1 MKIIE
6 PHVMLQMQAL
16 FEAGNGIRAT
26 AKAVGLHRDT
36 VAKYYHLGEKKRCPC
51 GKPMTHKGWCSS
63 RVARSPGR
71 QTFLARFSTVK
82 TETEKRWVNLKEAND
97 RRADLFLVDAKKEAE
112 RHRKELARENASLG
126 ASRLIEIVRDAIYR
140 RCVPQIIEDV
150 EQDLLE
156 ILWLGNLDAR
166 ELKTSPV
173 VGSIINKNYRL
184 LLPASNVS
192 LNDPFGDGRES
203 FLDSLPSDTP
213 LFNEA
218 AVTK

>member
-6 PHVMLQMQAL
+6 PHIMMQMRSL

-51 GKPMTHKGWCSS
+51 GKLMTHRGWCSS

-71 QTFLARFSTVK
+71 QKFLARFAPVK
-82 TETEKRWVNLKEAND
+82 TETKKRWVNLAEANEH
-97 RRADLFLVDAKKEAE
+97 RADLMLASAKAEAE
-112 RHRKELARENASLG
+112 KHRKETAAENASLG
-126 ASRLIEIVRDAIYR
+126 PGRLIEIVRDAIYK

-173 VGSIINKNYRL
+173 VGTVINRNYRL

-192 LNDPFGDGRES
+192 LDQVFGDNKVS
-203 FLDSLPSDTP
+203 FQENLSADTP
-213 LFNEA
+213 LFHYA
-218 AVTK
+218 AVSK

>member
-1 MKIIE
+1 M
-6 PHVMLQMQAL
+6 MQMQAL

-51 GKPMTHKGWCSS
+51 GKPMTHRGWCSS

-71 QTFLARFSTVK
+71 QKFLARFATVK
-82 TETEKRWVNLKEAND
+82 VETKKKWVKLHEANE
-97 RRADLFLVDAKKEAE
+97 RRADIILTNAKAEAE
-112 RHRKELARENASLG
+112 KHRKELARENAALG
-126 ASRLIEIVRDAIYR
+126 PDRLIEIVRDAIYR
-140 RCVPQIIEDV
+140 RCVPQIIDDV

-166 ELKTSPV
+166 ELKTSPI
-173 VGSIINKNYRL
+173 VGSVINKNYRL
-184 LLPASNVS
+184 FLPASNVS

-203 FLDSLPSDTP
+203 FLESLPSDTP

-218 AVTK
+218 AVTR